1 MSRQDFHVMMPSLRR
16 NRTFM
21 PRYNLYITQPPPSC
35 RNTIFMSRQDLC
47 VTVLSSCCDRARPSS
62 GAAGIRTPS
71 LWECHHQRLLLF
83 FGRFFWPQG
92 EKQNL
97 RQRRSLRK
105 RKPGPGGGGGEEEGM
120 WILGGNRG
128 QFEAPPGILG
138 SPPRTRPLFC
148 CFVTQFRGAGGGG
161 HEAGGAPRPIVGHRV
176 VRCGSVRGVGGRG
189 LALIQG
195 AAKLQFWGRFERFWG
210 NEGKVI
216 TCCLRRGSGRVATS
230 WKAIAT
236 PPKPPPKTA
245 DFHPRQK
252 EKQLALPPRR
262 RRGLSRPQSYRI
274 SVKLTQKISRRH
286 RGCRRGS
293 GAKHFWDALVSFW

>member
-1 MSRQDFHVMMPSLRR
+1 MQQDLHATIQSLHHTTT
-16 NRTFM
+16 TFVSQ
-21 PRYNLYITQPPPSC
+21 YHLHITTGPSC
-35 RNTIFMSRQDLC
+35 HSTVFMSRQGP
-47 VTVLSSCCDRARPSS
+47 AK
-62 GAAGIRTPS
+62 
-71 LWECHHQRLLLF
+71 QRRRGDSNPVPLGVPPPAPF
-83 FGRFFWPQG
+83 AFFWPFLLAPRRKAKPETTAFSQ
-92 EKQNL
+92 EK
-97 RQRRSLRK
+97 K
-105 RKPGPGGGGGEEEGM
+105 TWPGGGGGEEEGM

-128 QFEAPPGILG
+128 QFEAPPGIMG

-148 CFVTQFRGAGGGG
+148 WFFTQFRGAGGGG

-195 AAKLQFWGRFERFWG
+195 AAELQFWGRFERFWG

-245 DFHPRQK
+245 DFYPRQK